1 MLTNFQVLDERVDQF
16 SELVDSNMET
26 LRKGIQD
33 NREVF
38 VSVINKTNEEIE
50 GRYNSFVDDLEK
62 VVNEVYAMST
72 KVDEA
77 DRSIKD
83 DSVKLNKAVADLEA
97 HINTSI
103 ITEKSVRKAQDQ
115 QLAEEIDGLTKKLN
129 ITTSNLNFKVNQ
141 DASGVSAN
149 NEQLVKDVANNKRDI
164 DKFGVDIGQLLI
176 DYKQFKDYVT
186 KNVIDSAAALEM
198 EIMMSK
204 VEARDLTRQIQKIV

>member
-1 MLTNFQVLDERVDQF
+1 M
-16 SELVDSNMET
+16 
-26 LRKGIQD
+26 
-33 NREVF
+33 
-38 VSVINKTNEEIE
+38 
-50 GRYNSFVDDLEK
+50 DDLEK

-129 ITTSNLNFKVNQ
+129 IATSNLNFKVNQ

-176 DYKQFKDYVT
+176 DYK
-186 KNVIDSAAALEM
+186 
-198 EIMMSK
+198 
-204 VEARDLTRQIQKIV
+204 

>member
-62 VVNEVYAMST
+62 VVNEVYAMSS

-83 DSVKLNKAVADLEA
+83 DSFKLNKAVADLEA

-103 ITEKSVRKAQDQ
+103 ITEKSVRKAQD
-115 QLAEEIDGLTKKLN
+115 
-129 ITTSNLNFKVNQ
+129 
-141 DASGVSAN
+141 
-149 NEQLVKDVANNKRDI
+149 
-164 DKFGVDIGQLLI
+164 
-176 DYKQFKDYVT
+176 
-186 KNVIDSAAALEM
+186 
-198 EIMMSK
+198 
-204 VEARDLTRQIQKIV
+204 